1 MYVINLWQIITS
13 KTIYRLELHTG
24 YVKITLVTR
33 VSLIAFKLPPQ
44 LKIISYDF
52 RNIFY
57 RILVSH

>member
-13 KTIYRLELHTG
+13 KTIYRLELHTD